1 MSRWNS
7 ETEKCNMVS
16 YKGYTIGRRDIFET
30 INYYNAYWILQ
41 YLKNFIDERVKN
53 DNIETLRNLYT
64 LACKIQYFSIFL
76 YEEKND
82 KKISDLTEDDGE
94 DFLYYLKNV
103 RKLKESRIY
112 FGFAKRL
119 CDYMIACG
127 ELTFNPFNKA
137 HKMVVSKEKK
147 KSYTTNTISEEQIE
161 IAREKLP
168 DHLKMYMFL
177 ILSTGIKSYQL
188 RMLKWENIDFENR
201 IIVIDD
207 NLYFSQ
213 EIADILKHEKKRR
226 TKEGLNDYGY
236 VFRSDVKQ
244 YFEKDTPISKS
255 TEGRW
260 CTDIGQAIGI
270 DNLRPLDFR
279 HTAIRKFLTASGSVG
294 MTSIILNH
302 PNLSQSVKY
311 LLDDNVNNDLLQ
323 EYKDICEI

>member
-7 ETEKCNMVS
+7 ESEYANNVF
-16 YKGYTIGRRDIFET
+16 YKGYSVGRRDILET

-41 YLKNFIDERVKN
+41 YLKNYIDKN
-53 DNIETLRNLYT
+53 MQNNNTKILNAINTLS
-64 LACKIQYFSIFL
+64 CKLQYFLIFL
-76 YEEKND
+76 YEEKKD
-82 KKISDLTEDDGE
+82 KKISDLIEEDAE
-94 DFLYYLKNV
+94 EFLYYLSNK
-103 RKLKESRIY
+103 RKLKQSRTY
-112 FGFAKRL
+112 FGFAKGL

-127 ELTFNPFNKA
+127 ELTFNPFNKLY
-137 HKMVVSKEKK
+137 KMVVSKEKK

-168 DHLKMYMFL
+168 EYLKMYMFL
-177 ILSTGIKSYQL
+177 MLSTGIKSYQL
-188 RMLKWENIDFENR
+188 RMLKWEKIDFENR

-207 NLYFSQ
+207 KLYFSQ
-213 EIADILKHEKKRR
+213 EVAEILKHEKERR
-226 TKEGLNDYGY
+226 IKEGLNDYGY

-260 CTDIGQAIGI
+260 CADIGQVIGV

-323 EYKDICEI
+323 EYKDICEL